1 MTRSWLKLMK
11 LCSRDSTHS
20 RHITE
25 ANHRIY
31 SLDEIPTNYTA
42 HESTQSY
49 TSAMTTWGV
58 YICTTSGG
66 VRIFMYWSSYF
77 WWMSNTLTQ
86 ILSQLIAHVTYTSG
100 KELAISPAMK
110 MIKLNDAKIRIWKSC
125 LRGYA
130 LKRIR
135 LSWSRHGIETGPRWV
150 LDMSISGL

>member
-49 TSAMTTWGV
+49 TSATTTWGV

-66 VRIFMYWSSYF
+66 VRIFMYWSSF
-77 WWMSNTLTQ
+77 LNENRIDVKHFNSDSVP
-86 ILSQLIAHVTYTSG
+86 ID
-100 KELAISPAMK
+100 SPCNIDFRAF
-110 MIKLNDAKIRIWKSC
+110 
-125 LRGYA
+125 
-130 LKRIR
+130 
-135 LSWSRHGIETGPRWV
+135 
-150 LDMSISGL
+150 